1 MIGHRAC
8 RALFEAVSACLFA
21 AAVASAHAQ
30 SGADAYPA
38 KPIRIVNSLAA
49 GSSADNLN
57 RLFAESLAQRLNQ
70 RVVVENRPGDGGN
83 IAAMSIVRSPPDGY
97 TLFMSSTASLAI
109 QMTYHAGR
117 LEYDLRKDLSA
128 ISKIAQI
135 PNGLFVTP
143 SLPVETLPALVA
155 HGKKNPAKMTCASA
169 GVGGLLHLA
178 CELFKKAA
186 GLDILHVPY
195 KGTTAIRPDLIE
207 GRVTMLFDNIP
218 VYVPLVQAGKLRAL
232 AITAPQRAASL
243 PAVPTTPELGMPGL
257 ISLGL
262 FSLYAPPRTGEEV
275 IGKLSRETIAAL
287 NEPALREKLA
297 AQGIEPGG
305 STPQALREQV
315 DAEIDKWAAVIRDAR
330 IQKE

>member
-1 MIGHRAC
+1 MRDYAP
-8 RALFEAVSACLFA
+8 RVLAVAASACLVA
-21 AAVASAHAQ
+21 APIGSARAQ

-57 RLFAESLAQRLNQ
+57 RMFAEGLAQRMNQ
-70 RVVVENRPGDGGN
+70 RVLVENRPGDGGN
-83 IAAMSIVRSPPDGY
+83 IAAMSIVKAPPDGY

-109 QMTYHAGR
+109 QMTYHGDR
-117 LEYDLRKDLSA
+117 LEYDLRKDLAA
-128 ISKIAQI
+128 ISKVAQI

-143 SLPVETLPALVA
+143 SLPTESLAGLIA
-155 HGKKNPAKMTCASA
+155 YGRKNPGKMTCASA
-169 GVGGLLHLA
+169 GVGGLLHLT
-178 CELFKKAA
+178 CELFKKSA

-218 VYVPLVQAGKLRAL
+218 VYVPLVQSGKLRAL
-232 AITAPQRAASL
+232 AVTAPQRAASL
-243 PAVPTTPELGMPGL
+243 PAVPSTPEVGLPNL

-262 FSLYAPPRTGEEV
+262 FSLYAPPRTGDE
-275 IGKLSRETIAAL
+275 IIARLSRETAATL
-287 NEPALREKLA
+287 NDPALREKLA

-315 DAEIDKWAAVIRDAR
+315 DAEINKWAGVIRDAK
-330 IQKE
+330 IPKE